1 MCEVRHTTVMFF
13 QAEDGIRDCCLS
25 RGFGDVNKGQEHR
38 LRGRGGLGS
47 ERQSELVEHARA
59 ILVVRVGHAARRA
72 VGLVGAHIAR
82 RKKLA
87 YVELHGLMRG
97 IEVRQR
103 DRDEVRGLARAFRR
117 FGRACRLAARAA
129 KMDREAVRSRLVA
142 GLRHHCDVKREK
154 AISILPRPEHAGH
167 VQRWL
172 CDRRVAVVCFI
183 WQADRETQTGET
195 ARRSYEAD
203 SRVRRRRSVAARDVP
218 VDQVDQRDPVT
229 LPQAGRSR
237 LHRHGVAVFCE
248 QRQIV
253 DVEAQI
259 VDAHRV
265 APRADRRERSG
276 AAYRLVAERRLKG
289 QLPELRR
296 CMGV

>member
-1 MCEVRHTTVMFF
+1 MP
-13 QAEDGIRDCCLS
+13 ALS
-25 RGFGDVNKGQEHR
+25 RTAGIALRKNALILPAPEHR

-47 ERQSELVEHARA
+47 ERQSEFVEHARA
-59 ILVVRVGHAARRA
+59 ILVVRVGHTARRA
-72 VGLVGAHIAR
+72 VRLVDTDIAGGE
-82 RKKLA
+82 KLPNI
-87 YVELHGLMRG
+87 ELHGLTRG

-103 DRDEVRGLARAFRR
+103 DRDQVRCLARAFRR

-129 KMDREAVRSRLVA
+129 EMDREAVWSRLVA

-218 VDQVDQRDPVT
+218 VDQVDQRDPIT

-259 VDAHRV
+259 IDAHRV
-265 APRADRRERSG
+265 ALRADWRKRAG
-276 AAYRLVAERRLKG
+276 AIDRLISIDSLKIK
-289 QLPELRR
+289 LPLP
-296 CMGV
+296 